1 MGKLPIETVYAFE
14 PVPAGATAEEEKLIL
29 GSEASLWTELV
40 LEDKVTSKMFPR
52 LFAFAEVLWTPRR
65 SRDIR
70 ELQTRIGPQLR
81 RFDLLGVPYYGKP
94 QTSGTTSSELPQ
106 SPAM

>member
-1 MGKLPIETVYAFE
+1 
-14 PVPAGATAEEEKLIL
+14 
-29 GSEASLWTELV
+29 
-40 LEDKVTSKMFPR
+40 MFPR
-52 LFAFAEVLWTPRR
+52 LFAFAEGLWTPRR